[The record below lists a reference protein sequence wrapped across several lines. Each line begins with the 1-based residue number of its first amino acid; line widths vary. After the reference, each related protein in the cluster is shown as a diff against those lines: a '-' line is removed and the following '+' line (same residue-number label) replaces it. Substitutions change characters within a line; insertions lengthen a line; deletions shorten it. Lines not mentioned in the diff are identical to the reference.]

1 VNATN
6 WHSDEAI
13 ARIELKNLAYQALTQ
28 VEEAGLPSAAVREH
42 LDDLHDDEEFWTTQ
56 AVSLGG
62 VRDARRRAHVPAV
75 EVTAEVPAE
84 EIRVADL
91 PGDVASA
98 VGKASITDRSAVG
111 RIQGSEGQ
119 RSGCAST
126 RARSTRRCARRSAR
140 PGSRSSSRPP
150 SRWSPSTDP

>member
-56 AVSLGG
+56 AVSLAVFATPDG
-62 VRDARRRAHVPAV
+62 AR
-75 EVTAEVPAE
+75 T
-84 EIRVADL
+84 
-91 PGDVASA
+91 
-98 VGKASITDRSAVG
+98 
-111 RIQGSEGQ
+111 
-119 RSGCAST
+119 
-126 RARSTRRCARRSAR
+126 
-140 PGSRSSSRPP
+140 SRLSR
-150 SRWSPSTDP
+150 